1 MAIKNVPS
9 VRALVTMLPELEHP
23 RWPNRALYMPH
34 IVIGDPSQREAKMS
48 GNTITEQYLGVLV
61 TDAPDEM
68 APGCTAE
75 LTLCL
80 MYWPDEKYS
89 EVLPDATFTV
99 REGPKIVGFG
109 KVLTAMTPPLH

>member
-1 MAIKNVPS
+1 
-9 VRALVTMLPELEHP
+9 
-23 RWPNRALYMPH
+23 
-34 IVIGDPSQREAKMS
+34 
-48 GNTITEQYLGVLV
+48 
-61 TDAPDEM
+61 
-68 APGCTAE
+68 
-75 LTLCL
+75 